1 MKPQQ
6 RKMLAGAI
14 FFAGGP
20 LLCLL
25 AVGVEALA
33 GFGWL
38 WMGHDCGDYRAFNY

>member
-33 GFGWL
+33 GYGWA
-38 WMGHDCGDYRAFNY
+38 MIAAIIARSIID